1 MPSTQA
7 AGQFRPTVLDLRERL
22 GAIPLLIDDVTR
34 DKFTSHVPG
43 LSGVIVA
50 PWSACSCVG

>member
-1 MPSTQA
+1 
-7 AGQFRPTVLDLRERL
+7 VLDLRERL

-34 DKFTSHVPG
+34 DKFTSHLPG

-50 PWSACSCVG
+50 PW